1 MKRIISLLFLAF
13 LVDASSL
20 YAQHRVTVEDMM
32 EQVKQVYP
40 VSFVYDASIRLDIP
54 YTGKKPDMVSLESAL
69 ETLFHH
75 TNIKW
80 EIDGSHVILKKLLTY
95 TLSGYVYQDNGE
107 SVINATVWDMTSIYF
122 PLDIRMMK

>member
-54 YTGKKPDMVSLESAL
+54 YTGKKLGMVSLESAL
-69 ETLFHH
+69 EALFQH
-75 TNIKW
+75 TGIKW
-80 EIDGSHVILKKLLTY
+80 EIDGSHVILKNAS
-95 TLSGYVYQDNGE
+95 SG
-107 SVINATVWDMTSIYF
+107 
-122 PLDIRMMK
+122 

>member
-1 MKRIISLLFLAF
+1 MKRIISLLILAF
-13 LVDASSL
+13 LVDASSICAASG
-20 YAQHRVTVEDMM
+20 YPGRHDGAGETDV
-32 EQVKQVYP
+32 P

-80 EIDGSHVILKKLLTY
+80 EIDGSHVILKRLLTY
-95 TLSGYVYQDNGE
+95 TLSGYVYQENGE
-107 SVINATVWDMTSIYF
+107 V
-122 PLDIRMMK
+122 